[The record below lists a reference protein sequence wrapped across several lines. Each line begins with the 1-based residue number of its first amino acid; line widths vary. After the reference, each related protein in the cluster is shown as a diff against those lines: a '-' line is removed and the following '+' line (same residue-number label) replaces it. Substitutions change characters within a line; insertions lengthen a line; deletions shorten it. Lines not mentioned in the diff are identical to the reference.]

1 MKWGKGTILHMTP
14 EMNELLGFNEP
25 DGDAQSNL
33 TPQQALS
40 LWGEITASGKRI
52 GSPATAA
59 SPTKPNSWL
68 SQFQALGGQFD
79 FVCLHWYAPPNATSF
94 LKWLDE
100 VHAQYQKPIWVTE
113 FAVADWFG
121 KSPGGYPVEDVKAFM
136 DLACRGM
143 EARPFVE
150 RYTWK
155 TRDTSDTKMGTSA
168 LFTVDGA
175 LTELGQL
182 YKSI

>member
-1 MKWGKGTILHMTP
+1 
-14 EMNELLGFNEP
+14 
-25 DGDAQSNL
+25 
-33 TPQQALS
+33 
-40 LWGEITASGKRI
+40 
-52 GSPATAA
+52 
-59 SPTKPNSWL
+59 
-68 SQFQALGGQFD
+68 
-79 FVCLHWYAPPNATSF
+79 
-94 LKWLDE
+94 
-100 VHAQYQKPIWVTE
+100 
-113 FAVADWFG
+113 
-121 KSPGGYPVEDVKAFM
+121 
-136 DLACRGM
+136 M